1 MTIVLEDEVNFDNT
15 VLNHVIKKHICKNS
29 YSNNGRVLTFRKLPS
44 LLVQFFNIEAFINYL
59 EFQQSVKNR
68 LWGFVSTS
76 QRKKKWLDNCRH
88 SLGCATICTLSSVFC
103 TIFTPSPD
111 LLFTNLR
118 ALNTKT
124 FMTNTSDS
132 GNKTVK
138 YDWEYAVKRIFA
150 NVLIRKAEISG
161 NNLTSELYTALWKR
175 FQGRATNVSFPILNS
190 FTSCKWD
197 DKLWQYID

>member
-1 MTIVLEDEVNFDNT
+1 MVKSFDISKTSIIIGPVFQHRGLHKLSWISAVSQKQIMRFCFNKP
-15 VLNHVIKKHICKNS
+15 KK
-29 YSNNGRVLTFRKLPS
+29 
-44 LLVQFFNIEAFINYL
+44 E
-59 EFQQSVKNR
+59 
-68 LWGFVSTS
+68 
-76 QRKKKWLDNCRH
+76 KKWLDNCKP
-88 SLGCATICTLSSVFC
+88 SLGCATISTLSSVFC

-111 LLFTNLR
+111 LLSTDLQ

-124 FMTNTSDS
+124 FVTNTSDS

-150 NVLIRKAEISG
+150 NVLIRKAEISA

-175 FQGRATNVSFPILNS
+175 IQGRATNVSFPILNS